1 MSPTGSLGAG
11 PKLAEDA
18 ATAVGVEEEGC
29 CRRFEVMAVSPSS
42 SLLATGCDSKIVR
55 GGLAMRYCVCD
66 AGMALMRRRLLAAG
80 RPRLLPPLIY
90 LRLETLICFGGIPII
105 IP

>member
-66 AGMALMRRRLLAAG
+66 AGMALMRRRLLRRPAA
-80 RPRLLPPLIY
+80 PPASSDLSQ
-90 LRLETLICFGGIPII
+90 
-105 IP
+105 